1 MKKLFLLALLL
12 AFTSIGLGQGSGPI
26 TVKEVDGSPVCNN
39 CRTFVFPNGS
49 LTVSG
54 NKVTVASGG
63 GSGSPGGSNTQLQYN
78 NGGSFGGIT
87 GATTNGTVVTLTS
100 PVFVTPALGTP
111 ASGVATNLTGTAAGL
126 TAGAA
131 TVLATAR
138 NINGVAFDGSAN
150 ITVTAAAGTLTG
162 ATLAAGVTASSLTSF
177 GSTPTII
184 TPSFTT
190 GFTIGGV
197 AATGTIPRGN
207 GTNFVASAYTMAAPG
222 TTGNVLTSDGTNWL
236 SSPPSG
242 GGGGITI
249 GTTTIT
255 SGTTTRVLFNNAG
268 VVGEY
273 TVTGTGNAVLSASP
287 TLTGTVGMAAQTN
300 SGTITQTSASA
311 TAFESGPN
319 GGTNPVFR
327 IVNSTASAATG
338 LSITGNAA
346 TGGVT
351 LTVLSSGS
359 NERLNL
365 AAKGTSDV
373 RIVGTGTSTTV
384 ALGVGSDQ
392 IGFWNNSDVQLGL
405 ITGSV
410 TRAVV
415 NSEGIRI
422 GSALGFVW
430 SNATVPS
437 GGTVDL
443 TLRRAAAA
451 NLAFGATD
459 AAAPVAQTQ
468 SVQNV
473 VAGTS
478 NTAGVDWTKKASAGT
493 GTGVGGA
500 HVWQVAP
507 AGSSG
512 TSQNSFVEAMRITGA
527 GVIQYPTTI
536 TAGGTTGNQTID
548 KVSGTVN
555 IAAAGTTVTVTSNKV
570 TANSICFAV
579 LRTNDAT
586 AALKNVVPGAGS
598 FTINLTAAT
607 TAETSI
613 GFFCINP

>member
-12 AFTSIGLGQGSGPI
+12 AFTSVGLGQGSGPI
-26 TVKEVDGSPVCNN
+26 TVKEVDGSPVCNS

-111 ASGVATNLTGTAAGL
+111 VSGVATNLTGTAAGL

-131 TVLATAR
+131 TVLATPR
-138 NINGVAFDGSAN
+138 TINGTIFDGSAN

-236 SSPPSG
+236 SSPPA
-242 GGGGITI
+242 GGGITI

-273 TVTGTGNAVLSASP
+273 TVTGSGNAVLSASP
-287 TLTGTVGMAAQTN
+287 TLTGTVGMAAATF

-327 IVNSTASAATG
+327 VVNSTASQATG

-346 TGGVT
+346 AAGVT
-351 LTVLSSGS
+351 MTVLSSGT
-359 NERLNL
+359 NESLNIQS
-365 AAKGTSDV
+365 KGTGRVNVSSATGLD
-373 RIVGTGTSTTV
+373 GTLRVIGGASVANYFEIGAADASASYLTSSSGGFQLQGNSQFMLIGNRLIKFYNGGFN
-384 ALGVGSDQ
+384 AAIGSDT
-392 IGFWNNSDVQLGL
+392 SGL
-405 ITGSV
+405 IE
-410 TRAVV
+410 V
-415 NSEGIRI
+415 NSGT
-422 GSALGFVW
+422 LGAWRDLKVRQHY
-430 SNATVPS
+430 
-437 GGTVDL
+437 VD
-443 TLRRAAAA
+443 
-451 NLAFGATD
+451 
-459 AAAPVAQTQ
+459 Q
-468 SVQNV
+468 
-473 VAGTS
+473 
-478 NTAGVDWTKKASAGT
+478 
-493 GTGVGGA
+493 
-500 HVWQVAP
+500 
-507 AGSSG
+507 
-512 TSQNSFVEAMRITGA
+512 
-527 GVIQYPTTI
+527 TI
-536 TAGGTTGNQTID
+536 TAGGTTGDRTIN
-548 KVSGTVN
+548 KAAGTVN
-555 IAAAGTTVTVTSNKV
+555 FAAAATAITVTNSLASTSS
-570 TANSICFAV
+570 TIYAMA
-579 LRTNDAT
+579 RTNDAT
-586 AALKNVVPGAGS
+586 CSVKDVVPASGS
-598 FTINLTAAT
+598 FTINMTAAC
-607 TAETSI
+607 TAETSV
-613 GFFCINP
+613 GFLVVNF